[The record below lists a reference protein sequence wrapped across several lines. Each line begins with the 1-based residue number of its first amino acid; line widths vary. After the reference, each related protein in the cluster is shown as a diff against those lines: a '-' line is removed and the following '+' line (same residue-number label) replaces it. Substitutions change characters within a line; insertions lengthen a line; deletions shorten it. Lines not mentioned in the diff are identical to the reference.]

1 MYSNSEITRLI
12 PNCSL
17 DLIKLP
23 LKITWLG
30 REFDPDRQH
39 LQWEPKKVT
48 RQIFFNVLLQKLL
61 FFKNS
66 TFSASVRR
74 RANFHL
80 NGYTDVSLR
89 LSVTID
95 LCDQVLLNLVY
106 QWSEISQILRG
117 IFSHVRKKFEP
128 DTSILNHLH
137 LDIII

>member
-39 LQWEPKKVT
+39 LQREPKKVT

-66 TFSASVRR
+66 SEHQTSRQFS
-74 RANFHL
+74 
-80 NGYTDVSLR
+80 
-89 LSVTID
+89 
-95 LCDQVLLNLVY
+95 
-106 QWSEISQILRG
+106 
-117 IFSHVRKKFEP
+117 P
-128 DTSILNHLH
+128 
-137 LDIII
+137 